1 MSQGPG
7 VVGLP
12 TALLLLCIP
21 GCLTLSCSSP
31 VAGAVGES
39 LSVQC
44 RYEQKYKTFKKYWCR
59 QPCLPLWH
67 QIVETRGS
75 DGEVRSG
82 RVSITDHS
90 GNLTFTVTMENL
102 TADDEGKYRCGIATI
117 LKEEGLHG
125 LLPDLFFQVQV
136 FVSSASS
143 IENSA
148 RAPGSPRSSRPSQ
161 RQGVVPSKSRV
172 PAACRWRRAQFRR
185 LFPGVD
191 FCLSSYLA
199 LLLSSPLCPPVS
211 TGPQHKDRSL

>member
-161 RQGVVPSKSRV
+161 RQGSLLGSVH
-172 PAACRWRRAQFRR
+172 F
-185 LFPGVD
+185 
-191 FCLSSYLA
+191 
-199 LLLSSPLCPPVS
+199 LLLVFLKVPVFLS
-211 TGPQHKDRSL
+211 MLGAVLWVSRPQRALWTQSA